1 MKKKI
6 RKKFWGFLLS
16 ALLVLTIS
24 LSAFADMGPKPSV
37 TLKLYYTPQQ
47 RYAVTLLGSTK
58 VSGPWGA
65 VPEYRERMGSREA
78 WEAFRNYD
86 APEGYYFLDYFQEY
100 PGDADEEFV
109 WGYYPPNKFYVLLY
123 NLETGEFYRSEEP
136 VERYAFSSEWQ
147 VLLDNEDGGL
157 RVYHNR
163 NDADIFSLFAARVLI
178 TLILELAWG
187 ILVFHLNGAAQR
199 DLIGKVNLATQIVL
213 NLGVCYGTLHLGPM
227 WGSFLY
233 LFLEVLVFIAEAC
246 AYCCWLPWPEGKT
259 PHPVLYAL
267 TANLLS
273 FGVGW
278 VLNAHC
284 SNTQVR
290 LIGLGCLLLW
300 YAIPQLG
307 RKPARFEQN
316 VQETDKKL

>member
-1 MKKKI
+1 MKEKNC
-6 RKKFWGFLLS
+6 KKFFGFLLS

-24 LSAFADMGPKPSV
+24 LPAFADMGPKPSV

-65 VPEYRERMGSREA
+65 V
-78 WEAFRNYD
+78 
-86 APEGYYFLDYFQEY
+86 
-100 PGDADEEFV
+100 
-109 WGYYPPNKFYVLLY
+109 
-123 NLETGEFYRSEEP
+123 
-136 VERYAFSSEWQ
+136 
-147 VLLDNEDGGL
+147 
-157 RVYHNR
+157 
-163 NDADIFSLFAARVLI
+163 
-178 TLILELAWG
+178 
-187 ILVFHLNGAAQR
+187 
-199 DLIGKVNLATQIVL
+199 
-213 NLGVCYGTLHLGPM
+213 
-227 WGSFLY
+227 
-233 LFLEVLVFIAEAC
+233 LVFITEAC
-246 AYCCWLPWPEGKT
+246 AYCRWLPWPEGKT

-307 RKPARFEQN
+307 RKPVHFEQN